1 MRIDCTSAEEKAI
14 MLEQIWEADYRE
26 VFRLHL
32 CGYSTPQIAD
42 EIGYSTRQIERII
55 SRCWREVCI
64 RLAKAVIK
72 QKSKSL

>member
-26 VFRLHL
+26 IFRLHL
-32 CGYSTPQIAD
+32 CGYQTPQISKTV
-42 EIGYSTRQIERII
+42 GYSTRQIERVI

-64 RLAKAVIK
+64 RLARKVISH
-72 QKSKSL
+72 KSESL